1 MNTLFKFFNQVWVLW
16 AVAAAIA
23 LPRLWRAAW
32 QLPIWAATANGASAT
47 EDAPGAGT
55 TTDGSAGEDELGWR
69 PVPRVSR
76 ARQGWGLLWRLA
88 CVLLLVASSV
98 YVLFGTPAR
107 LSQRFIGWVPPFG
120 TLNGMAYMQQ
130 GRYAWPNDSHW
141 IELSYDYQAIQ
152 WLLEN
157 VRGNVVIAESSEVD
171 YYRAGGTRVASMTGL
186 SGLRGSHVAEQ
197 RYGEQVGERD
207 GLHREFWSGVSVERT
222 EELIDQLQI
231 SLIYA
236 GQLERYHHPEGVQK
250 LANMAS
256 EGRLEVLYQN
266 DGVTIYAVPGTLA
279 HADGGWYVPV
289 PQPVALPNPSM
300 GSQPAVRHLNPEQS

>member
-1 MNTLFKFFNQVWVLW
+1 
-16 AVAAAIA
+16 
-23 LPRLWRAAW
+23 
-32 QLPIWAATANGASAT
+32 
-47 EDAPGAGT
+47 
-55 TTDGSAGEDELGWR
+55 
-69 PVPRVSR
+69 
-76 ARQGWGLLWRLA
+76 
-88 CVLLLVASSV
+88 VLLIVASSV

-107 LSQRFIGWVPPFG
+107 LSQRFVGWVPPFG

-152 WLLEN
+152 WLLDH
-157 VRGNVVIAESSEVD
+157 VRGNVVIAESAEVD

-186 SGLRGSHVAEQ
+186 SGLRGSHVSEQ

-207 GLHREFWSGVSVERT
+207 GLHREFWSGTTVERT
-222 EELIDQLQI
+222 EEVIAQLQI

-266 DGVTIYAVPGTLA
+266 DSVTIYAVPGTLA
-279 HADGGWYVPV
+279 QTEGGWYAPV
-289 PQPVALPNPSM
+289 PQPVALPVPRL
-300 GSQPAVRHLNPEQS
+300 GSQPAAHHLLPVQS